1 MHRNGAG
8 AISPNKRIIALFFI
22 ILAGEAIFMLPF
34 LIPRLYRPLMLE
46 AWGLDNTDIG
56 RAFFAYGI
64 TAMISYIFG
73 GPFADKYHPRVLI
86 SLSLV
91 LTAAGSLLLAF
102 APSASNLIVTY
113 EFFGVSTVFLMWGAL
128 IKTTHLLGGEDQRSS
143 AMGVLDGGRG
153 LAAAIFSS
161 LLVISVSMSFP
172 NLDNPLQRASA
183 LKAVYLSTGAF
194 TLAVAVGVWWAF
206 SGFKIENST
215 RGRWSLGR
223 TVECFKSSKVW
234 LLSIVILASYCGYK
248 GVDNY
253 STYLVDV
260 QKLDLAESSFF
271 TSVIFWLR
279 PPTALLAGVLAD
291 RFERKNREGRFTVL
305 LILLILGALTQMILA
320 VTPSP
325 GFYFAFSVI
334 LEAAAFAYALRAV
347 YFSVFGDLDIP
358 DHLVGTAVGIASFVG
373 FLPDVFF
380 SWMTGKW
387 IDAYPG
393 ALGFK
398 YSFAFTG
405 ISLLIGAA
413 ACFILQ
419 RQASKSIYKSN

>member
-1 MHRNGAG
+1 MNRNGAG
-8 AISPNKRIIALFFI
+8 AMSPKQRLIALVFI
-22 ILAGEAIFMLPF
+22 TLAGEAIFMLPF

-46 AWGLDNTDIG
+46 TWNLDNTDIG
-56 RAFFAYGI
+56 HAFFAYGVA
-64 TAMISYIFG
+64 AMISYVFG
-73 GPFADKYHPRVLI
+73 GPFADKYQPRALI

-102 APSASNLIVTY
+102 APSASNLIMTY
-113 EFFGVSTVFLMWGAL
+113 GFFGVSTVLLMWGAL
-128 IKTTHLLGGEDQRSS
+128 IKTTHLLGGEDQRST

-153 LAAAIFSS
+153 LAAAVFSS

-172 NLDNPLQRASA
+172 NLENPLQRATA
-183 LKAVYLSTGAF
+183 LKTIYLSTGAF
-194 TLAVAVGVWWAF
+194 TLAVAIGVWLAF

-215 RGRWSLGR
+215 LDRWSLKL
-223 TVECFKSSKVW
+223 TIECFKNSKVW
-234 LLSIVILASYCGYK
+234 LLSVVILAAYCGYK

-260 QKLDLAESSFF
+260 QKLDFAQSSFF

-279 PPTALLAGVLAD
+279 PPAALVGGLLADLLQRKSREGRLTALLVFLILEALSQLILTLAD
-291 RFERKNREGRFTVL
+291 GSE
-305 LILLILGALTQMILA
+305 
-320 VTPSP
+320 
-325 GFYFAFSVI
+325 FYFAFAVI
-334 LEAAAFAYALRAV
+334 LGAASFAYALRAV

-380 SWMTGKW
+380 SWVTGRW
-387 IDAYPG
+387 IDAHPG

-398 YSFAFTG
+398 YSFVFTG
-405 ISLLIGAA
+405 VSLLIGAA
-413 ACFILQ
+413 ACFMLQ
-419 RQASKSIYKSN
+419 RQVSRS